1 MLEKNTRKRNLDTTK
16 LKILITRVVTLAV
29 NPKEYLEI
37 FQSRFLNKKQ
47 KGMKKGSSGHGFEN
61 FSQ

>member
-1 MLEKNTRKRNLDTTK
+1 MKLDTTK
-16 LKILITRVVTLAV
+16 FEILITSVVTAV

-47 KGMKKGSSGHGFEN
+47 KGMKKGSSGLGFEN

>member
-1 MLEKNTRKRNLDTTK
+1 MKLDTTK
-16 LKILITRVVTLAV
+16 FEIVITSVVTLAV

-47 KGMKKGSSGHGFEN
+47 KGMKKGSSGLGFEN